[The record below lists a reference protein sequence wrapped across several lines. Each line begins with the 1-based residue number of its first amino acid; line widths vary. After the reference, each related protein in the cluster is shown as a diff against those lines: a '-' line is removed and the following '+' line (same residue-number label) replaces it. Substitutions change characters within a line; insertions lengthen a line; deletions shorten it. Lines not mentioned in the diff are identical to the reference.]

1 MKAIKKFW
9 KPISL
14 VAVIALA
21 LALSCVRNPIEAQ
34 AQDDAIEAQAQD
46 DARGAV
52 TIPLGSTGLTFG
64 EGIRTTLTNLGSRR
78 FHTLIKVIDAD
89 GAVVKQEPLNL
100 EPGQMRSFAMS
111 RSEVGRNELSVLLRT
126 EVVARRSDG
135 DGKDL
140 WMTSEVID
148 WSTGS
153 TRFQAFRGTGCSGW
167 ACTSNHNETL
177 VRDTTPRK

>member
-1 MKAIKKFW
+1 MNGKNLNAIKKFW

-21 LALSCVRNPIEAQ
+21 LALSGARNI
-34 AQDDAIEAQAQD
+34 IEAQAQD

-52 TIPLGSTGLTFG
+52 IIPLGSTGLAFG

-111 RSEVGRNELSVLLRT
+111 RSEVGRSESSVLLRT

-148 WSTGS
+148 WSTSS
-153 TRFQAFRGTGCSGW
+153 TRFQAFVGTGCSGW

-177 VRDTTPRK
+177 VRDTTPMK